1 MLVTIVIV
9 YLLITIAIG
18 LYASRRVHNS
28 KDFMVAGRSL
38 PLYISVATVFATWF
52 GAETVLSVS
61 ATFARDGL
69 NGIPADPFG
78 ASACLLVVAFF
89 FARAFYRMNLLTI
102 GDFYRKRYN
111 KPVEVVTSLAIGLS
125 YLGWTSAQ
133 LTALGLVLMVL
144 SDGAISLSTGIIV
157 GTVIVAGYTI
167 WGGMWSVAMTDLFQ
181 TVVILVGLLAVAWL
195 MADMAGGAGTVVQ
208 AAIDADKFAFFP
220 QGDWTEW
227 LPFLAAFLTLALGSI
242 PQQDVF
248 QRVTS
253 AKDEDT
259 AVRAALIG
267 AGAYFCFAFV
277 PMFIAYAAMTI
288 DPSMTQLFA
297 SEDPREIQRILPD
310 AVLAQT
316 PLWAQAMFFG
326 ALLSAIL
333 STASGALLAPASI
346 FTENVIRPF
355 VKHMGDR
362 QLLLTVRLV
371 LIIFAMGALLFAL
384 NSRSTMYEM
393 VQNAYKVTLVAA
405 FTPLV
410 FGLYWRRA
418 TNAGAVLS
426 IVLGLLSWITM
437 EVVAPEGIW
446 PPQIVGLGFA
456 IAGMVVGS
464 LMTQSREHHGA
475 PALDLGRKD

>member
-1 MLVTIVIV
+1 
-9 YLLITIAIG
+9 
-18 LYASRRVHNS
+18 
-28 KDFMVAGRSL
+28 
-38 PLYISVATVFATWF
+38 
-52 GAETVLSVS
+52 
-61 ATFARDGL
+61 
-69 NGIPADPFG
+69 
-78 ASACLLVVAFF
+78 
-89 FARAFYRMNLLTI
+89 
-102 GDFYRKRYN
+102 
-111 KPVEVVTSLAIGLS
+111 
-125 YLGWTSAQ
+125 
-133 LTALGLVLMVL
+133 
-144 SDGAISLSTGIIV
+144 
-157 GTVIVAGYTI
+157 
-167 WGGMWSVAMTDLFQ
+167 
-181 TVVILVGLLAVAWL
+181 

-371 LIIFAMGALLFAL
+371 LVIFAMGALLFAL

-464 LMTQSREHHGA
+464 LMTQSREHHGTVDTDA
-475 PALDLGRKD
+475 NWTIV

>member
-9 YLLITIAIG
+9 YLLVSIG
-18 LYASRRVHNS
+18 IGVYAARRVHDS

-144 SDGAISLSTGIIV
+144 SDGAISLSTGIMI
-157 GTVIVAGYTI
+157 GTAVVAGYTL

-181 TVVILVGLLAVAWL
+181 TVVIIVGLVAVAWL
-195 MADMAGGAGTVVQ
+195 MADMAGGAGVVVQ

-220 QGDWTEW
+220 QGGLAEW
-227 LPFLAAFLTLALGSI
+227 LPFVAAFLTLALGSI

-259 AVRAALIG
+259 AVRASLIG
-267 AGAYFCFAFV
+267 AGAYFCLAFL
-277 PMFIAYAAMTI
+277 PMFIAYSALTL
-288 DPSMTQLFA
+288 DPSMQQLFA
-297 SEDPREIQRILPD
+297 SDDPREIQRILPD
-310 AVLAQT
+310 AVLAKV

-355 VKHMGDR
+355 VKNMGDR

-371 LIIFAMGALLFAL
+371 LVIFAMGALLFAL

-437 EVVAPEGIW
+437 ESVAPEGLW

-475 PALDLGRKD
+475 PGLDLER